1 MAIPPIATFMSE
13 VRDGRHS
20 VASASTSIWGG
31 VDDPNVNELR
41 KLRKFRKAT
50 NVLRHQLLAE
60 YTRVKTLDT
69 DEFDNEF
76 PDVDELRFNY
86 GNAIV
91 RHMNL
96 A

>member
-13 VRDGRHS
+13 VKDDRQS

-31 VDDPNVNELR
+31 VDDPNINELR
-41 KLRKFRKAT
+41 ELREFRKAT
-50 NVLRHQLLAE
+50 NVLCHQLLAE
-60 YTRVKTLDT
+60 YTRVKALDA

-76 PDVDELRFNY
+76 PDVEELRFNY
-86 GNAIV
+86 GNAIM